1 MLGLCLALIHAAAP
15 GDAVFVVHGVS
26 AGALPVA
33 EYHTWHF
40 YADNPVLVGEE
51 EYEMQAGEGNV
62 YAPDVLRDGDRYRMW
77 YGGQARDGHDRIHLA
92 ESDDGLRWLRAA
104 DNPAID
110 VDGEN
115 HVNDPSVVRVDG
127 TYYMSFSVAP
137 TAEEDE
143 VHLATSK
150 DGRAW
155 TRRGSVIPFGGPGA
169 WDSFKVGRPS
179 LLHEDGRFRMWYDG
193 TNSNPADRQK
203 IGEPA
208 ARHVGL
214 ATSEDGIGWTPD
226 PRSPLVQHS
235 GAVDVARVG
244 DGYVLLAESG
254 RGTRWLTSD
263 DGVQWE
269 DRGLLFSNSGEDYDR
284 YGQVTPMAYVEEG
297 AWVAVYFGGA
307 PAANWNRNCIAVA
320 FAQKRIT
327 LRGPTG
333 AEIPTNIR
341 ALDRDTAV
349 IATSA
354 TGERA
359 TLAMHAPDGSVV
371 SEQALSLK
379 AGRVVL
385 GAP

>member
-1 MLGLCLALIHAAAP
+1 MLGLCLALIHATAP

-26 AGALPVA
+26 AGALPVE
-33 EYHTWHF
+33 EYRTWHF

-62 YAPDVLRDGDRYRMW
+62 YAPDVRREGGRYRMW
-77 YGGQARDGHDRIHLA
+77 YGGQGRDGHDRIHLA
-92 ESDDGLRWLRAA
+92 ESEDGLRWTRVA
-104 DNPAID
+104 DNPVID

-115 HVNDPSVVRVDG
+115 HVNDPSVARVGD

-143 VHLATSK
+143 VHMATSK
-150 DGRAW
+150 DGLGW
-155 TRRGSVIPFGGPGA
+155 TRLGSAIPFGNAGA

-193 TNSNPADRQK
+193 TNSDPADRRK
-203 IGEPA
+203 IADPA
-208 ARHVGL
+208 ARHVGV
-214 ATSEDGIGWTPD
+214 ATSGDGITWAPD
-226 PRSPLVQHS
+226 AANPLVQHS

-244 DGYVLLAESG
+244 DEYVMLVESG
-254 RGTRWLTSD
+254 QGTRWLTGD

-269 DRGLLFSNSGEDYDR
+269 DRGFLFANSGDGYDR
-284 YGQVTPMAYVEEG
+284 HGQVTPMAYVEDG

-327 LRGPTG
+327 LQDADG
-333 AEIPTNIR
+333 AEIPATIR

-349 IATSA
+349 VTAPA
-354 TGERA
+354 TGGGGVL
-359 TLAMHAPDGSVV
+359 TIHGGDGVSLSDRVV
-371 SEQALSLK
+371 SLRP
-379 AGRVVL
+379 GRVTL
-385 GAP
+385 EPR